1 VDGPHRHD
9 EAQSIGGGN
18 VSATPS
24 PRQVDAVL
32 GGDEPGVG
40 LGQGFGPQIVLPDPT
55 QARSSERRH
64 VRSHQRLQAGVA
76 RLGQQDGAQRRL
88 QVPRPSI
95 RFAGVR
101 ERAGKSGSSID
112 LQQQFRQ
119 IDARQ
124 ARRDGVPQGDQA
136 GRFFEAVQTGEHQI
150 LIDAVPLDADVGVF
164 GQVAGDRLER
174 LVEPL
179 GEPADLLIRAL
190 GFSQRAAH
198 GRPRPLPGGAVE

>member
-40 LGQGFGPQIVLPDPT
+40 LGQGFGPQIVLSDPA
-55 QARSSERRH
+55 QARPSERRH
-64 VRSHQRLQAGVA
+64 VGSHQRLQAGVA
-76 RLGQQDGAQRRL
+76 RLGQQDGAQRRC
-88 QVPRPSI
+88 QVLRPRL
-95 RFAGVR
+95 RLAGVG
-101 ERAGKSGSSID
+101 ERAGEPSSGVD

-124 ARRDGVPQGDQA
+124 ARCHGAPQGDKA
-136 GRFFEAVQTGEHQI
+136 GRFFKTVEAGEHQVVVGAVQ
-150 LIDAVPLDADVGVF
+150 LNADAGVPR
-164 GQVAGDRLER
+164 QVAGHRSER
-174 LVEPL
+174 TVEPF
-179 GEPADLLIRAL
+179 GESADLLSRVA
-190 GFSQRAAH
+190 GF
-198 GRPRPLPGGAVE
+198 P